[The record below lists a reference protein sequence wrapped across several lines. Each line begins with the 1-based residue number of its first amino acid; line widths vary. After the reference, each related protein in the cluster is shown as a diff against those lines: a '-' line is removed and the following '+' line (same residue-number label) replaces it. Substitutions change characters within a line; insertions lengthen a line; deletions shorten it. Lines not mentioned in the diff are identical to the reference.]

1 MATSNGPYRFGA
13 SFGVILL
20 GSFRLV
26 ASSQTFDPRG
36 KGVKRGLSFIQVSCA
51 LFWASWA
58 ALLASFI
65 AESLCSMEGTLVL
78 RVGWWIW
85 GVYPMSKSNGVLFVV
100 ADGQE
105 FFVYCARGSHVCQ
118 LSCCMPQKILRYCSS
133 VWFVLS
139 LAPSVWGW

>member
-1 MATSNGPYRFGA
+1 MATSNGPYHFGA

-36 KGVKRGLSFIQVSCA
+36 KGVKHGLSFIQVSCA

-58 ALLASFI
+58 VLLASFI

-78 RVGWWIW
+78 RVG
-85 GVYPMSKSNGVLFVV
+85 
-100 ADGQE
+100 
-105 FFVYCARGSHVCQ
+105 
-118 LSCCMPQKILRYCSS
+118 
-133 VWFVLS
+133 
-139 LAPSVWGW
+139 

>member
-1 MATSNGPYRFGA
+1 M
-13 SFGVILL
+13 LL

-26 ASSQTFDPRG
+26 ASSQTFDPRE
-36 KGVKRGLSFIQVSCA
+36 KGVKCGLSLIQVSCA
-51 LFWASWA
+51 FFWASWA

-85 GVYPMSKSNGVLFVV
+85 GVYPMSKSNGAFFVV

-105 FFVYCARGSHVCQ
+105 FFVYCIRGSHVCQ
-118 LSCCMPQKILRYCSS
+118 LSCCVPQKICRYCLS

>member
-1 MATSNGPYRFGA
+1 MATSNGPYCFGA
-13 SFGVILL
+13 SFGVMLL

-36 KGVKRGLSFIQVSCA
+36 EGAKHGLSFIQVSCA

-58 ALLASFI
+58 VLLASFI
-65 AESLCSMEGTLVL
+65 AESLCSIEGTLVL
-78 RVGWWIW
+78 HVGWWIW
-85 GVYPMSKSNGVLFVV
+85 GVYPMSKLNGVFFVV

-118 LSCCMPQKILRYCSS
+118 LSCS
-133 VWFVLS
+133 V
-139 LAPSVWGW
+139 P